1 MNEWIMIVNP
11 YSATKATSQTWEDSK
26 KALLDGGLTVDH
38 VCTEHKGHAIDLAIE
53 AAKKGYKKF
62 IAVGGDGTVHE
73 VMTGLLRWAD
83 ASGSTLDDITFAV
96 IPSGTGNDWIRSAGI
111 PGDVSEAVKCI
122 VAGKTGKE
130 DVVRLT
136 FKDGVFCMANIGGI
150 GLDANICYNTN
161 ALKEKG
167 YKGSFLYSLVAPYSI
182 FSRARRKVEIVCDDE
197 LVYMGRLFT
206 AVLANG
212 AYRGGGLKQ
221 NAEDTSW
228 SDGLADVSIQPGV
241 NHFKGLFQMLHIY
254 KGDFAVLPGIIT
266 KKFKK
271 MTVKPLGK
279 KADRVEA
286 DGEIPGT
293 LPLTVEVTGQQL
305 NIIVA

>member
-1 MNEWIMIVNP
+1 MEKWIMIVNP
-11 YSATKATSQTWEDSK
+11 NSATKATSQTWEDSK
-26 KALLDGGLTVDH
+26 KALVDAGLEVDH
-38 VCTEHKGHAIDLAIE
+38 LCTEHKGHAIDLVAE

-83 ASGSTLDDITFAV
+83 ASGANLGDYTFAA
-96 IPSGTGNDWIRSAGI
+96 IPSGTGNDWIRSANI
-111 PGDVSEAVKCI
+111 PGEPSEAIKCI
-122 VAGKTGKE
+122 VAGKTAKE

-136 FKDGVFCMANIGGI
+136 FENGVFCMANIGGV

-161 ALKEKG
+161 SLKERG
-167 YKGSFLYSLVAPYSI
+167 YKGSILYSLVAPYSI

-197 LVYMGRLFT
+197 LVYKGRLFT

-221 NAEDTSW
+221 NAEDTNW
-228 SDGLADVSIQPGV
+228 SDGLVDVSIQPGV

-266 KKFKK
+266 KRFRK
-271 MTVKPLGK
+271 MTIKPLGK
-279 KADRVEA
+279 KSDRVEA

-293 LPLTVEVTGQQL
+293 LPLTVEATGQQL

>member
-11 YSATKATSQTWEDSK
+11 FSATKATSQTWEDSK

-73 VMTGLLRWAD
+73 VMTGLVRYAD
-83 ASGSTLDDITFAV
+83 ASGVSLDGFTFAV

-111 PGDVSEAVKCI
+111 PEDVSGAVKCI

-136 FKDGVFCMANIGGI
+136 FRDGVFCMANIGGI

-182 FSRARRKVEIVCDDE
+182 FSRARRKVEIVCDDVP
-197 LVYMGRLFT
+197 VYKGRLFT

-212 AYRGGGLKQ
+212 AFRGGGLRQ

-228 SDGLADVSIQPGV
+228 SDGFADVSIQPGV

-271 MTVKPLGK
+271 MTVRPLGK

-293 LPLTVEVTGQQL
+293 LPLTVEVTGQQI